1 MMRYEKR
8 RLEKMNTQSK
18 IKLTTDNNK
27 KASQSLLEALQ
38 AKDTKAIKYF
48 EEKAVKG
55 EIIRLI

>member
-1 MMRYEKR
+1 
-8 RLEKMNTQSK
+8 MNTQSK